1 MAGKSAGLSAVAEEP
16 KEEGVTRLFIVIVGE
31 RRIALCAN
39 PCCGLV
45 LSGALSDPWSKSR
58 LIEVTA
64 PPPVV
69 GRDG

>member
-31 RRIALCAN
+31 RRIMLCAN
-39 PCCGLV
+39 PPYWLV
-45 LSGALSDPWSKSR
+45 LSGAPFPPVVQVASDQV
-58 LIEVTA
+58 IA